1 MRGRRKLI
9 MPAVYI
15 GLIVILALLPLFIK
29 SPYLIHIFIMSLI
42 YIIAT
47 SSLRII
53 AVSGQLSLGH
63 AGFMGIGAYTA
74 GVSSKYLGWAPWV
87 TMPFGALAT
96 MAVAIIIGYPFARAR
111 AMYFSMISL
120 FFGIGILAVNS
131 VFSKF
136 TGGTGGLIGIMSLF
150 AGSKIA
156 NYYFFLGLTGLS
168 LLALWRCEFC
178 RIGMTFKAIAQSHM
192 VASSAGINEAGY
204 RVIALA
210 VGCFFV
216 GLAGAGY
223 AHYNLVLSQS
233 TFNLLASVNL
243 LVYMVIGGIGSF
255 AGPIIGTAVLI
266 IIPEL
271 FRGLKEFVP
280 YIFAGILLIVV
291 FVMPQGLA
299 GLPEYIKLWLIKLRR
314 ERVVTHGP

>member
-1 MRGRRKLI
+1 MRGGRKLI
-9 MPAVYI
+9 KPAIYI
-15 GLIVILALLPLFIK
+15 GLIVVLALLPLFIK
-29 SPYLIHIFIMSLI
+29 SPYLIHISIMSLI

-53 AVSGQLSLGH
+53 AVSGQYSLGH

-74 GVSSKYLGWAPWV
+74 GILSKYLGWTPWV
-87 TMPFGALAT
+87 TMPLGALAT
-96 MAVAIIIGYPFARAR
+96 MAVAIVIGYPLTRAR
-111 AMYFSMISL
+111 AIYFSMISL
-120 FFGIGILAVNS
+120 FFGIGILALNS

-136 TGGTGGLIGIMSLF
+136 TGGTGGFIGIMSLF

-156 NYYFFLGLTGLS
+156 NYYFFLGLTLLS

-178 RIGMTFKAIAQSHM
+178 RIGMTFKTIAQSHM
-192 VASSAGINEAGY
+192 IASGVGIDESGY

-223 AHYNLVLSQS
+223 AHYNRVLSQS
-233 TFNLLASVNL
+233 TFNLLASINL
-243 LVYMVIGGIGSF
+243 LVYVVIGGITSF

-280 YIFAGILLIVV
+280 YIFASISLIVI

-299 GLPEYIKLWLIKLRR
+299 GLPEYFKLWLIKLRR
-314 ERVVTHGP
+314 ERAVTYAP